1 MKKQDKKLIGA
12 CLNGKKPAWDAFV
25 RQYSRLVYH
34 TISKTSNFYHVE
46 AGNNMVE
53 DLFQDFFLSL
63 IRDEFRKSCQFKG
76 KQGASLASWLR
87 DVTPPG
93 MGRRRAKRKV
103 DT

>member
-12 CLNGKKPAWDAFV
+12 CLNVEKPAWDAFV
-25 RQYSRLVYH
+25 
-34 TISKTSNFYHVE
+34 
-46 AGNNMVE
+46 NMVE

-87 DVTPPG
+87 DFTPPG
-93 MGRRRAKRKV
+93 
-103 DT
+103 